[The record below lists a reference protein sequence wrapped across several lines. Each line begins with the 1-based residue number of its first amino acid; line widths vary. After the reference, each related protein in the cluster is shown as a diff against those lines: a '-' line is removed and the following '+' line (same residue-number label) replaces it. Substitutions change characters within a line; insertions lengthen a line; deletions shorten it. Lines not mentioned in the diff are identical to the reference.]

1 MSGQIIT
8 IGRQFGSGGREI
20 GETIARKLDIP
31 CYDRE
36 LITMAAQQSG
46 ISEEVFEKADEKA
59 GADGTGLSHRDSAAP
74 APSTTGQNPDTP
86 AAHLDPTARTTPNRF
101 SPIERKVILKL
112 VAMCVLAY
120 AGTFA
125 VRFCF
130 YCFHMTSG
138 VV

>member
-1 MSGQIIT
+1 MKTNTIIT

-59 GADGTGLSHRDSAAP
+59 SNTLLYALLQASFPISMRPAQITDLPLQINTVFIQLFAKEGNRTFRFIQHVHHRSDRCGFT
-74 APSTTGQNPDTP
+74 STIWTDESKDFPF
-86 AAHLDPTARTTPNRF
+86 L
-101 SPIERKVILKL
+101 
-112 VAMCVLAY
+112 
-120 AGTFA
+120 
-125 VRFCF
+125 
-130 YCFHMTSG
+130 
-138 VV
+138 

>member
-46 ISEEVFEKADEKA
+46 ISEEVFEKAGRA
-59 GADGTGLSHRDSAAP
+59 
-74 APSTTGQNPDTP
+74 
-86 AAHLDPTARTTPNRF
+86 
-101 SPIERKVILKL
+101 
-112 VAMCVLAY
+112 
-120 AGTFA
+120 
-125 VRFCF
+125 
-130 YCFHMTSG
+130 
-138 VV
+138 

>member
-46 ISEEVFEKADEKA
+46 AESYSKRQTKK
-59 GADGTGLSHRDSAAP
+59 HRIRSC
-74 APSTTGQNPDTP
+74 T
-86 AAHLDPTARTTPNRF
+86 H
-101 SPIERKVILKL
+101 
-112 VAMCVLAY
+112 C
-120 AGTFA
+120 
-125 VRFCF
+125 
-130 YCFHMTSG
+130 
-138 VV
+138 

>member
-46 ISEEVFEKADEKA
+46 ISE
-59 GADGTGLSHRDSAAP
+59 
-74 APSTTGQNPDTP
+74 
-86 AAHLDPTARTTPNRF
+86 
-101 SPIERKVILKL
+101 
-112 VAMCVLAY
+112 
-120 AGTFA
+120 
-125 VRFCF
+125 
-130 YCFHMTSG
+130 
-138 VV
+138 

>member
-46 ISEEVFEKADEKA
+46 ISEEVFEKADEK
-59 GADGTGLSHRDSAAP
+59 HRIRSC
-74 APSTTGQNPDTP
+74 T
-86 AAHLDPTARTTPNRF
+86 H
-101 SPIERKVILKL
+101 
-112 VAMCVLAY
+112 
-120 AGTFA
+120 
-125 VRFCF
+125 CF
-130 YCFHMTSG
+130 RRRSRCPCDRRR
-138 VV
+138 